1 MVVVAIIL
9 LITLIITFIHNMI
22 LKKKIDY
29 LEHIIVDVID
39 KLNEYE
45 GEKDEY

>member
-9 LITLIITFIHNMI
+9 LITLIIVSIHNHI

-29 LEHIIVDVID
+29 LEHVIVNVID

-45 GEKDEY
+45 GEENE